1 MVYADDPKTKIKI
14 RTLDCLAQIVLVSED
29 IEKYNES
36 LKTKMPPIF
45 YQMYV

>member
-1 MVYADDPKTKIKI
+1 MVYSDDPKTKIKI
-14 RTLDCLAQIVLVSED
+14 RTLDCLAQIVLVSEE
-29 IEKYNES
+29 IERFNDS